1 MTSHN
6 IPSQEELMRLLEIA
20 EKEKKAATKRALQ
33 LENKLRKNKSNI
45 KIPNRTLKEIEK
57 EIKSWI
63 ADLNLDASSD
73 TSS

>member
-6 IPSQEELMRLLEIA
+6 IPSQKELMRLLTIA

-45 KIPNRTLKEIEK
+45 KVSNRTLKEIEK

-63 ADLNLDASSD
+63 ADLNLDSSSD